1 MTPFAPATV
10 AGYPG
15 DYQPPAYDKAW
26 FNPNNIVARYN
37 TILSFIGQDY
47 NDNFGNGINKIIGVQ
62 TTQNGGQYYQRIWTS
77 FDPVNFLE
85 NIVTDPF
92 DANKIVEEL
101 SEIFYCELIDSSRVT
116 YFVKF
121 LIHDNEPNYVWYDT
135 WNAYKNGNSTDSE
148 NALVTIKNRLAGQD
162 GLIPK
167 MINAS
172 EFQLM

>member
-1 MTPFAPATV
+1 MVQIFC
-10 AGYPG
+10 
-15 DYQPPAYDKAW
+15 
-26 FNPNNIVARYN
+26 
-37 TILSFIGQDY
+37 ILHS
-47 NDNFGNGINKIIGVQ
+47 
-62 TTQNGGQYYQRIWTS
+62 
-77 FDPVNFLE
+77 
-85 NIVTDPF
+85 
-92 DANKIVEEL
+92 
-101 SEIFYCELIDSSRVT
+101 

-135 WNAYKNGNSTDSE
+135 WNAFKNGNSTDSE

>member
-1 MTPFAPATV
+1 MA
-10 AGYPG
+10 
-15 DYQPPAYDKAW
+15 D
-26 FNPNNIVARYN
+26 
-37 TILSFIGQDY
+37 L
-47 NDNFGNGINKIIGVQ
+47 NKII
-62 TTQNGGQYYQRIWTS
+62 
-77 FDPVNFLE
+77 
-85 NIVTDPF
+85 
-92 DANKIVEEL
+92 EEL
-101 SEIFYCELIDSSRVT
+101 SEILYCELIDSPRVS

-148 NALVTIKNRLAGQD
+148 NALVTIKNRLVGQD

>member
-1 MTPFAPATV
+1 M
-10 AGYPG
+10 
-15 DYQPPAYDKAW
+15 
-26 FNPNNIVARYN
+26 
-37 TILSFIGQDY
+37 
-47 NDNFGNGINKIIGVQ
+47 GNGINKIIGVQ

-85 NIVTDPF
+85 NTVTDPF
-92 DANKIVEEL
+92 DANKIVQEL
-101 SEIFYCELIDSSRVT
+101 SEIIYCESIDSLRVS

-135 WNAYKNGNSTDSE
+135 WNAFKNGNSTDSE

>member
-1 MTPFAPATV
+1 MSPCAFWSDSFSLSTCSSSVNRFTV
-10 AGYPG
+10 LSCES
-15 DYQPPAYDKAW
+15 
-26 FNPNNIVARYN
+26 
-37 TILSFIGQDY
+37 ILNSDG
-47 NDNFGNGINKIIGVQ
+47 
-62 TTQNGGQYYQRIWTS
+62 T
-77 FDPVNFLE
+77 
-85 NIVTDPF
+85 
-92 DANKIVEEL
+92 L
-101 SEIFYCELIDSSRVT
+101 SDRVS

-135 WNAYKNGNSTDSE
+135 WDAYKNGNSTDSQ